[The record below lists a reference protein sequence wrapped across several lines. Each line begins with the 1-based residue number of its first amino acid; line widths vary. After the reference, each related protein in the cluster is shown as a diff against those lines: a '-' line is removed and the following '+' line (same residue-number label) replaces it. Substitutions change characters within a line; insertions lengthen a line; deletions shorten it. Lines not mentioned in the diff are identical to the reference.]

1 MVGNDA
7 SSAARDLTRPL
18 LQLPAPRASDGS
30 PSCPAGWKLIVR
42 NKFYKYTMGAPPHPE
57 HLAPRGAA
65 SARIVAAARR
75 YFFAH
80 GFRSVTMDDL
90 AAELGMSKKTL
101 YAAFPTKAALLQA
114 VLVAKF
120 EEVEAELSEI
130 ASSRT
135 DLLGT
140 LHRLLACIRRHT
152 GEIQAPFVRDLRREG
167 PELFRFIEE
176 RRRTLIQRYFGKIFA
191 AGRRAGTLRR
201 DIPTHLMIEILLGAT
216 EAILNPAKIEEL
228 GLTPKSGYET
238 VMKVIFE
245 GLMTRRARTKIMAG
259 GDGTGRGRR

>member
-1 MVGNDA
+1 MA
-7 SSAARDLTRPL
+7 RARQPPTLSRSSP
-18 LQLPAPRASDGS
+18 
-30 PSCPAGWKLIVR
+30 VR
-42 NKFYKYTMGAPPHPE
+42 Q
-57 HLAPRGAA
+57 
-65 SARIVAAARR
+65 RIVAAARR
-75 YFFAH
+75 HFFAH

-101 YAAFPTKAALLQA
+101 YAAFPAKEALLHA

-120 EEVEAELSEI
+120 AEIEAELGEI
-130 ASSRT
+130 ASGPRS

-152 GEIQAPFVRDLRREG
+152 GEVQAPFVRDLRREG

-176 RRRTLIQRYFGKIFA
+176 RRRALIQRYFGKIFA
-191 AGRRAGTLRR
+191 AGRRAGALRR
-201 DIPTHLMIEILLGAT
+201 DIPTRLMIEILLGAT

-238 VMKVIFE
+238 VMKVVFE
-245 GLMTRRARTKIMAG
+245 GLMAERARARITA